1 MLYFEIDKPSA
12 RYVRGDA
19 DPKEAA
25 PAEPIESGIRRP
37 LTANRTA
44 LINVGLGP

>member
-12 RYVRGDA
+12 RYRGDA

-44 LINVGLGP
+44 LWRTGP